1 MIQSNV
7 YPYPKTGN
15 LLLDKD
21 LSRWYPLIEHPVQL
35 SLIKAV
41 PNGIRFP
48 LVPAGRR
55 SGKTERFKRFLVKQ
69 ANIVQGQYFA
79 AAPTY
84 TQAKKIFWKDLK
96 AFCLSSI
103 LKRKPSE
110 TELIIYLDNGSE
122 IHVIGLDKPERIEG
136 IPWKGGGIDEFAD
149 IKPEAWE
156 ANILPALNTVD
167 PTDPTHRAWC
177 WLLGVPD
184 GLNHYYQLCQNAVN
198 NPIFEVFHWK
208 SAEILPADVI
218 EQMQKTMSKRQFK
231 QEFEASFETATG
243 RIYEDYSKLN
253 YTNETIKDYEQ
264 LMWCHDFNY
273 TPRSSAI
280 CVERQNNIL
289 ALDEIVL
296 DGGGTDAKHAALEF
310 IDRYENHL
318 NKNVIIFGDPAGKA
332 GEKHS
337 LASDYTKMEIILR
350 EAGWHF
356 TRKVKAKAPAI
367 KDRQNSVRAKILN
380 ADDKVSFFVN
390 NNRCKYLHEG
400 LNTVQFKEGST
411 FLEEDSKYQHI
422 TTAIGYMIDYLYPV
436 RTHVKEKEVIYN
448 KPMNNFAGSAGW
460 MR

>member
-1 MIQSNV
+1 M
-7 YPYPKTGN
+7 G
-15 LLLDKD
+15 LGF
-21 LSRWYPLIEHPVQL
+21 RWCQL
-35 SLIKAV
+35 GDV
-41 PNGIRFP
+41 P
-48 LVPAGRR
+48 
-55 SGKTERFKRFLVKQ
+55 GKTERFKRFLTKE
-69 ANIVQGQYFA
+69 ANQVQGQYFA

-149 IKPEAWE
+149 IKSEAWE

-167 PTDPTHRAWC
+167 PTDPEYRAWC

-218 EQMQKTMSKRQFK
+218 NQMKLTMSARQFK

-253 YTNETIKDYEQ
+253 YTDETLKDYEQ
-264 LMWCHDFNY
+264 IMWCHDFNY

-280 CVERQNNIL
+280 CVERQNNIF

-296 DGGGTDAKHAALEF
+296 DGGGTDAKHSALEF
-310 IDRYENHL
+310 VERYKDHK
-318 NKNVIIFGDPAGKA
+318 NKNVVIFGDPAGKA

-337 LASDYTKMEIILR
+337 LASDYTKMETILR
-350 EAGWHF
+350 QEGWHF

-367 KDRQNSVRAKILN
+367 KDRQNAVRAKILN
-380 ADDKVSFFVN
+380 ADNKVSFFVN
-390 NNRCKYLHEG
+390 TQRCKYLHEG
-400 LNTVQFKEGST
+400 LNTVQFKKGST
-411 FLEEDSKYQHI
+411 FLEEETKYQHI
-422 TTAIGYMIDYLYPV
+422 TTAVGYMIDFLYPV
-436 RTHVKEKEVIYN
+436 RNHGKIIENVYN
-448 KPMNNFAGSAGW
+448 ETINNNNNYSYSW